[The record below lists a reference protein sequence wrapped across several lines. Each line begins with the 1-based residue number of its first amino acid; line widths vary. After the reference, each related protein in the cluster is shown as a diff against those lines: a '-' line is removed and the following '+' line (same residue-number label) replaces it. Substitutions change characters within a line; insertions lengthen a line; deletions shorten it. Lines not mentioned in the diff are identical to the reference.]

1 MAVNIEHEDR
11 DGVRWILVA
20 GELDYV
26 EADEAGVRLLAAL
39 DGTGD
44 RAVVDLSG
52 VAFMGSAGVRILIQ
66 ASKRLAARGGV
77 LSVTGSS
84 ATVQRV
90 FATIGLDQLIPQ
102 FEG

>member
-1 MAVNIEHEDR
+1 VAVNIEHEDR
-11 DGVRWILVA
+11 DGIRWIRVA

-26 EADEAGVRLLAAL
+26 EADEAGARMLAAL
-39 DGTGD
+39 DGTVD

-66 ASKRLAARGGV
+66 ASKRLAKSGGV

-84 ATVQRV
+84 ATVRRV
-90 FATIGLDQLIPQ
+90 FSTIGLDELIPQ

>member
-1 MAVNIEHEDR
+1 MT
-11 DGVRWILVA
+11 

-26 EADEAGVRLLAAL
+26 DADEAAA
-39 DGTGD
+39 DMMAAID
-44 RAVVDLSG
+44 EVAEQAVVDLSG

-66 ASKRLAARGGV
+66 ASKRLAKRGCV

-84 ATVQRV
+84 ATVRRV
-90 FATIGLDQLIPQ
+90 FATIGLDELIPQ